1 MPSSFGKHAVVVGA
15 GIGGLAA
22 AKALSDH
29 FDKVTILDRDALPA
43 EPEPRS
49 GTPQSRHPHALL
61 TGGQEALAELFPGF
75 AEDIERAGAVRVRNG
90 LDIWWERPGFD
101 PFPVRDLGYDSF
113 CLSRPLLE
121 FVIRRRIELQGN
133 VVLLPLCRA
142 IEFVPSPDQ
151 TAVTGVQYED
161 ADGRTSTLVSDLVL
175 DASGRGALTLAF
187 LAAIGATELQETEIG
202 IDIGYSTAIFE
213 IPKEPPLPWKG
224 LLHLP
229 LPPDSSRGAIM
240 LPIEHQRWMVALGG
254 AHGDAPPGDVEGYMA
269 FAKSLRTSTVYDA
282 IKHARRVGEII
293 RFKFAE
299 QRTAPLRA
307 DATFSARP
315 ASDRRRG
322 VPLQP
327 GLWPRY
333 ERRGPGGLC
342 ARSSPETTKQLLP
355 IRLMDWRPHFSRHP
369 GLAGCTLGCRRERLH
384 LSADPRPA
392 SGGFRGTH
400 SIWALPCRDWRRK
413 TPRYTRCRGG
423 QQPAEVTERTS
434 RAGTCRSGH
443 ATDARLCMISR
454 ARYLMITNGG
464 RSLQFSGKSAAAE
477 LSGFAGLSRNEPA
490 TQRRSRSRIAG
501 LKDSGRRPLRYA
513 PHASSRQERCTNY
526 PARKNSGPHQRRA

>member
-29 FDKVTILDRDALPA
+29 FDKVTILDRDGLPA
-43 EPEPRS
+43 APEPRS

-161 ADGRTSTLVSDLVL
+161 ADCRTSTLVSDLVL
-175 DASGRGALTLAF
+175 DASGRGALTLAL

-213 IPKEPPLPWKG
+213 IPKEPPLLWKG

-240 LPIEHQRWMVALGG
+240 LPIEHQSWMVALGG
-254 AHGDAPPGDVEGYMA
+254 AHGDEPPGDVEGYMA

-293 RFKFAE
+293 RFKFPNSVRRHFE
-299 QRTAPLRA
+299 RMQRFP
-307 DATFSARP
+307 
-315 ASDRRRG
+315 RG
-322 VPLQP
+322 
-327 GLWPRY
+327 
-333 ERRGPGGLC
+333 
-342 ARSSPETTKQLLP
+342 LLP
-355 IRLMDWRPHFSRHP
+355 IGDAVCRFNPAFGQGMSVAAQEASALDRLLKQRSNASDPLD
-369 GLAGCTLGCRRERLH
+369 GLAPAFFADIQGLLDAPWGVAESDFIYPQTRGRPPEDFEARIQYGIALSRL
-384 LSADPRPA
+384 AAEDP
-392 SGGFRGTH
+392 
-400 SIWALPCRDWRRK
+400 SIHRIV
-413 TPRYTRCRGG
+413 
-423 QQPAEVTERTS
+423 AEVS
-434 RAGTCRSGH
+434 
-443 ATDARLCMISR
+443 
-454 ARYLMITNGG
+454 
-464 RSLQFSGKSAAAE
+464 SLLKSPSV
-477 LSGFAGLSRNEPA
+477 LREPA
-490 TQRRSRSRIAG
+490 LADRVTQLMR
-501 LKDSGRRPLRYA
+501 
-513 PHASSRQERCTNY
+513 AS
-526 PARKNSGPHQRRA
+526 A